1 MEDQQSAAGDLTGSA
16 ESVEVPESAEVPE
29 ETDSARRRHRMPVGK
44 ARRQSAPASLAE
56 DAEPAEPGPEEP
68 EPAEAEP
75 EPAENEGAET
85 DIEPPTAADDATGR
99 VVFVERKPP
108 GGRAPIAIAVAVAL
122 FIGAGAFAGAML
134 QPYLADRALVDTK
147 LNIART
153 AADAITTLWT
163 YTPDNMEALADR
175 SARFLG
181 GDFEAQYRK
190 YVDAIVPTNKQAQV
204 TNTTQVVGAAVE
216 SLSGSD
222 ATAIVFT
229 NTTSTSPLTKNIPS
243 MRYLSYRLTLT
254 RDNAQWLVTKM
265 TTITSLDLTPQL

>member
-1 MEDQQSAAGDLTGSA
+1 VEDQQPAGGDLTDA
-16 ESVEVPESAEVPE
+16 DQQEV
-29 ETDSARRRHRMPVGK
+29 ARRRHRMPVGK
-44 ARRQSAPASLAE
+44 ARRLTDSAESPVVVETVETVEPDETAE
-56 DAEPAEPGPEEP
+56 IAVPEEP
-68 EPAEAEP
+68 EVAEAE
-75 EPAENEGAET
+75 AAAET
-85 DIEPPTAADDATGR
+85 ETPPGR

-108 GGRAPIAIAVAVAL
+108 GARAPIAIGVAAVL
-122 FIGAGAFAGAML
+122 FVGAGVFGGVTL
-134 QPYLADRALVDTK
+134 QPYLTDRAQVDTK

-163 YTPDNMEALADR
+163 YTPDNMEHLADR

-216 SLSGSD
+216 SLGGPEATE
-222 ATAIVFT
+222 ATAVVYT

-243 MRYLSYRLTLT
+243 MRYLSYRLTLK
-254 RDNAQWLVTKM
+254 RDHAKWLVTKM
-265 TTITSLDLTPQL
+265 STITSLDLTPQL